1 MTNNYKDY
9 LKNLKNSRVLVIGDI
24 MVDRFLY
31 GDVTRISPEAPVP
44 ILHANHEESYI
55 GGAGN
60 VFRNIISILGDNTL
74 GSVDIIGVVGDDKSG
89 NIIINEIAKHGITDS
104 SIIVSENYRTITK
117 TRIVAGVQQIVRI
130 DEEDLTPFSSKVGTA
145 IIKNFEKK
153 IEEYDTVIISDYGKG
168 VITANIAKY
177 IIKTCRSKSKYVL
190 VDPIVKHFLFYKN
203 ANLITPNFKEATEG
217 IGFNILNHEF
227 DVNRINIL
235 GNKIKNKLS
244 LSNLMITLGA
254 HGMALFSDDIK
265 KDEAY
270 IIPTKAKAVFDVS
283 GAGDTVI
290 ALTAMCISLGLS
302 FKDSAYI
309 ANVGAGI
316 VVSKMGTSTL
326 TLRELQNAL

>member
-1 MTNNYKDY
+1 MTNNYKNY
-9 LKNLKNSRVLVIGDI
+9 VKSLKNSRVLVIGDI
-24 MVDRFLY
+24 MLDRFLY
-31 GDVTRISPEAPVP
+31 GSVSRISSEAPVP

-60 VFRNIISILGDNTL
+60 VFRNIISILGNNTL

-89 NIIINEIAKHGITDS
+89 DIIMGEIKKYGITNS
-104 SIIVSENYRTITK
+104 SIIVSEDYTTVTK

-130 DEEDLTPFSSKVGTA
+130 DEDDLTPFNSKIRAA

-153 IEEYDTVIISDYGKG
+153 IKEYNTVIISDYGKG
-168 VITANIAKY
+168 TITGNIAKY
-177 IIKTCRSKSKYVL
+177 IIKTCRNKNKYVL
-190 VDPIVKHFLFYKN
+190 VDPIVKHFSYYKN
-203 ANLITPNFKEATEG
+203 ANLITPNLKEATEG
-217 IGFNILNHEF
+217 INFNMLSHEF
-227 DVNRINIL
+227 NEDRINIL

-265 KDEAY
+265 MDEAY

-316 VVSKMGTSTL
+316 VVSKIGTSTL